1 MHWHSQTLNLDGSN
15 KEWISHWYQRLCKY
29 AGTHKPMCRS
39 SLPLNV
45 LSITLFTS
53 LVWYLIATVLST
65 ELGNKWSLFS
75 HHWTFHIRQST
86 DPKYKFEY
94 LLRLSKDNGGLSNH
108 ATTTTTNWKNNRFND
123 QHNSS
128 ARALRFLV
136 HFFDVHCTPTTW
148 NLLIWRFMENAD
160 KQRRIFRLLCE
171 PE

>member
-1 MHWHSQTLNLDGSN
+1 MEAVRNESPTGIKDFVNTQVH
-15 KEWISHWYQRLCKY
+15 ISLC
-29 AGTHKPMCRS
+29 AEALCLS
-39 SLPLNV
+39 NV

-75 HHWTFHIRQST
+75 PHWTFHIRQST

-123 QHNSS
+123 QNNSS
-128 ARALRFLV
+128 ARASRFLV
-136 HFFDVHCTPTTW
+136 HFFDVHCTTTTW
-148 NLLIWRFMENAD
+148 NLLIWRFKED
-160 KQRRIFRLLCE
+160 VDIRRRIFLPLYE